1 MNGTQMNGENV
12 NEHPTANVAA
22 EIVEELRRRNWTI
35 ATGESLTAGLVA
47 SALAEVPGCS
57 DVLRG
62 GVVAYQVDVK
72 ESVLGVSE
80 RAIAKGVVSEQVALE
95 MAHGAARALGSRVG
109 VGTTGA
115 AGPDAH
121 EGAAPGTAW
130 VGVWL
135 HRGPGEPDMVRSLLI
150 QASGDR
156 AQVRAQVAKAALE
169 EVLAALEFV

>member
-1 MNGTQMNGENV
+1 MNQ
-12 NEHPTANVAA
+12 VAA
-22 EIVEELRRRNWTI
+22 QVIEELRRRTWTI

-47 SALAEVPGCS
+47 SALAEFPGCS

-72 ESVLGVSE
+72 ESLLGVSE
-80 RAIAKGVVSEQVALE
+80 RAIAEGVVSEQVALE
-95 MAHGAARALGSRVG
+95 LAHGAARALGARVG

-121 EGAAPGTAW
+121 DGAAPGTAW
-130 VGVWL
+130 VGVWI
-135 HRGPGEPDMVRSLLI
+135 HRGPGEPGTVRSRRI

-156 AQVRAQVAKAALE
+156 SQVRAEVAQVALE
-169 EVLAALEFV
+169 EVLAALQASSPLRTGQGRE